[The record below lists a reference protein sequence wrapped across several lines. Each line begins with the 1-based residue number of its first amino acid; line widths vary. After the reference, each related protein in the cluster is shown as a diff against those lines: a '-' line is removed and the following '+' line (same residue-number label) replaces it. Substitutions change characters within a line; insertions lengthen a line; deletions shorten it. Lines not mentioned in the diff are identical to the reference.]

1 MPQELTVFLTA
12 MTPLGELRAALPLA
26 LLGFKMSLFGA
37 YIISVLGNMVPVF
50 FLLLFYRYLAE
61 YLMKKF
67 VWAKRFFGWL
77 FERTR
82 KNFKGDYEKWGKLAL
97 MIFVA
102 IPFPMTG
109 AWSGALVAWL
119 FGFRYWESIFFIFMG
134 VCLAGAIVGAVVVGG
149 SEFFKILFVS

>member
-1 MPQELTVFLTA
+1 
-12 MTPLGELRAALPLA
+12 
-26 LLGFKMSLFGA
+26 
-37 YIISVLGNMVPVF
+37 
-50 FLLLFYRYLAE
+50 
-61 YLMKKF
+61 
-67 VWAKRFFGWL
+67 
-77 FERTR
+77 
-82 KNFKGDYEKWGKLAL
+82 

-119 FGFRYWESIFFIFMG
+119 FDFRYWESIFFIFMG